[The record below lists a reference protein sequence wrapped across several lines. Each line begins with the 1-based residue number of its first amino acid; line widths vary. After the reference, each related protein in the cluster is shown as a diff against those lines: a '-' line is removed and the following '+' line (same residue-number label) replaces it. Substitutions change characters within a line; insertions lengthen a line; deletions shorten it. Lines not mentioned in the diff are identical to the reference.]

1 MESTDTVSKT
11 TLIAAMIGS
20 VIATV
25 VALDVAGRLKHTD
38 DKEAFPLAEY
48 RVILLESGDEHRMS
62 SKPAEQHAYCNQ
74 GFLFIQSETD
84 AQLHGPLVD
93 FKNRGIPCEGS
104 YADAE

>member
-38 DKEAFPLAEY
+38 DKEAFPLAE
-48 RVILLESGDEHRMS
+48 
-62 SKPAEQHAYCNQ
+62 
-74 GFLFIQSETD
+74 
-84 AQLHGPLVD
+84 
-93 FKNRGIPCEGS
+93 
-104 YADAE
+104 

>member
-1 MESTDTVSKT
+1 MESTDSVSKI

-25 VALDVAGRLKHTD
+25 VALDIAGRLKHTE
-38 DKEAFPLAEY
+38 DKEIFPLAEY
-48 RVILLESGDEHRMS
+48 RVVLLNPGDEHRLS
-62 SKPAEQHAYCNQ
+62 SKPADQHAYCNQ

-93 FKNRGIPCEGS
+93 FRNRGIPCGN
-104 YADAE
+104 YAGAG